1 VVSHGEVPPAARA
14 NTTHPG
20 FTGTFNTLTP
30 LWQSWYS
37 DNADAARAFNMGGN
51 KLHDLGG
58 LELELRLASANVN
71 LRLSSELKFV
81 TIRNDEDDSAE
92 PRPLERLLDGDGYH
106 KPWISKGHGH
116 QLVISL
122 NIDAVLELED
132 EAFAQQV
139 AAQLKNSKA
148 RDCMWAQ
155 FEYANMPF

>member
-1 VVSHGEVPPAARA
+1 
-14 NTTHPG
+14 
-20 FTGTFNTLTP
+20 
-30 LWQSWYS
+30 
-37 DNADAARAFNMGGN
+37 MGGN